1 MELKKIIMIALVA
14 FLITAIIV
22 GGILYI
28 FVFRSV
34 DDDQPLPTYEHNLG
48 EFSTN
53 LGNQRSFFNGEIV
66 VETTNRDLIQDFEEK
81 NVVLRDRVIK
91 TLISKTPEDVLTP
104 DGQQDLRQ
112 ELIDIVSEAVG
123 SDEVTNVYFIDY
135 IVQ

>member
-1 MELKKIIMIALVA
+1 MELKKIIIIALLA

-22 GGILYI
+22 GGILYL
-28 FVFRSV
+28 FVFRST
-34 DDDQPLPTYEHNLG
+34 DADSPLPTYEYNLG

-66 VETTNRDLIQDFEEK
+66 IETTDSNMIEYFEEK

-91 TLISKTPEDVLTP
+91 TLISKTPDDVLTQ
-104 DGQQDLRQ
+104 DGQQELRQ
-112 ELIDIVSEAVG
+112 ELINIISEVVE
-123 SDEVTNVYFIDY
+123 SESITNVYFIDY